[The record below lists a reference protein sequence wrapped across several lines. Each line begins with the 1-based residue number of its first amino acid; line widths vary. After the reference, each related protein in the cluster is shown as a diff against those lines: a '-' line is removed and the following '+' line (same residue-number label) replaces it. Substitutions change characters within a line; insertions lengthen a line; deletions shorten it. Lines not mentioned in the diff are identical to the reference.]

1 MSEILR
7 GLTVAGL
14 FLAIFGL
21 AELLK
26 RLLNPPPEF
35 TRKFVHFA
43 GGLVVAAFPWL
54 LTSAWTVLALS
65 LSMGSILWLS
75 RRLGLLSSVHGVERR
90 SEGGLYYPLAVFLLF
105 WLSHDRPVFYLIS
118 ALALVLSDTLAALV
132 GTVYG
137 RHPYR
142 VEGDTRSLE
151 GSAVFFLATFL
162 GAHVPLL
169 LMTDLDRGLCVL
181 VALQMALLATAFE
194 AISLQGNDNLIVP
207 LASYFFLLKL
217 TDKTPAALGVQIAA
231 FLICLLVCLLLAGRV
246 RLFSLAGAVG
256 ASLVLYGAFS
266 LGGPAWALAPS
277 SVLLGYFLLR
287 QWFQASPD
295 EHQVLAV
302 FWVSVVPT
310 LLLLANNWLTTTGTP
325 GDPLFYPFVG
335 TVAAQFAILIDLERR
350 ELFLAT
356 LVGLLTVVPL
366 SVWLHPASGFAW
378 TALLP
383 AVAGPSLYHLWTVQR
398 GLPEGVAMVRRQAL
412 ATLGPALLAAVIQT
426 SAL

>member
-1 MSEILR
+1 MSEVLR
-7 GLTVAGL
+7 GLMVACL

-26 RLLNPPPEF
+26 RWLNPPAEF

-54 LTSAWTVLALS
+54 LTSPWTVLALS
-65 LSMGSILWLS
+65 LSMGALLWAS
-75 RRLGLLSSVHGVERR
+75 RRLGLLASVHGVKRR
-90 SEGGLYYPLAVFLLF
+90 SEGGLYYPAAVFLLF

-137 RHPYR
+137 RHSYR

-162 GAHVPLL
+162 GAHLPLL

-207 LASYFFLLKL
+207 LASYFFLVKL
-217 TDKTPAALGVQIAA
+217 TDKTVAALAVQVTA
-231 FLICLLVCLLLAGRV
+231 FLVCLAVCLLLAWRA
-246 RLFSLAGAVG
+246 RLFSLAGAIG

-287 QWFQASPD
+287 REFATRPD

-310 LLLLANNWLTTTGTP
+310 LVLLANNYLTIQGRA

-335 TVAAQFAILIDLERR
+335 TVAGQFAILIYLERR
-350 ELFLAT
+350 ALVLAT
-356 LVGLLTVVPL
+356 LLGWLTVVPL
-366 SVWLHPASGFAW
+366 SLWLHPAAGAPAS
-378 TALLP
+378 ALLP
-383 AVAGPSLYHLWTVQR
+383 ALLGPLIYHLWTSR
-398 GLPEGVAMVRRQAL
+398 LGLPEGLPMVRRQAL
-412 ATLGPALLAAVIQT
+412 ATLGPALLAAGLQ
-426 SAL
+426 LR